1 MKYDNDTVLLVA
13 ICQKANPLDP
23 QSSVAE
29 YLNYFGSDVYR
40 MGRVLRFLGL
50 AKESNESDL
59 GWVPNHR
66 LMRIIAEKATRP
78 FQAGGKIVVSKED
91 REFVASMYHL
101 ATGDVIEE
109 DDNTDAIDFCC
120 NVLAIFDLL
129 EKGEGEDGGFKPTP
143 RIKDLV
149 SEHFLKV
156 TVEEDE
162 ERDEDDEDDEGE
174 EDDDE
179 EDDEAH
185 SGYRQTGGRQTPSPF
200 CVPSMNG
207 SLEAK
212 VLYPARWWPRDSGTE
227 GLRGASG
234 AHREVGPESDG

>member
-1 MKYDNDTVLLVA
+1 
-13 ICQKANPLDP
+13 
-23 QSSVAE
+23 
-29 YLNYFGSDVYR
+29 
-40 MGRVLRFLGL
+40 
-50 AKESNESDL
+50 
-59 GWVPNHR
+59 
-66 LMRIIAEKATRP
+66 MRIIAEKATRP

-91 REFVASMYHL
+91 RELVASIYHL
-101 ATGDVIEE
+101 ATGDSMN
-109 DDNTDAIDFCC
+109 DDSMETPDFCC
-120 NVLAIFDLL
+120 NVLAILDLL

-149 SEHFLKV
+149 LEHFLKV
-156 TVEEDE
+156 AVEEE
-162 ERDEDDEDDEGE
+162 EKPEEDEDDEDDDGK
-174 EDDDE
+174 EDDD

-185 SGYRQTGGRQTPSPF
+185 SGYRQTSGSQTPSPF